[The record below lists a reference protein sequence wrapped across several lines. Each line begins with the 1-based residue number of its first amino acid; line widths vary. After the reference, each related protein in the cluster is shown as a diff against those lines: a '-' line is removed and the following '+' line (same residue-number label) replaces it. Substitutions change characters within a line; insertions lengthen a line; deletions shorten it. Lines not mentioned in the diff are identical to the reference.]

1 MEHSAN
7 EQAAATQ
14 KAYRNRYIIM
24 GIVLV
29 GIFMAVLD
37 GIVVSIALPT
47 MTSHFHVDLA
57 PSQWITTAYLLTIT
71 SLLLICG
78 KVSDFTG
85 RVPLFIAG
93 IGLFTV
99 SSLACGLSTNLP
111 MLVGF
116 RVIQAVGGA
125 MMFSISGAIIFQAF
139 PVHERG
145 RAMGYI
151 GSTVAVGSILGPIVG
166 GFVTQALGWQS
177 IFLINVPIGVP
188 SCSSSR

>member
-1 MEHSAN
+1 MEHSAS
-7 EQAAATQ
+7 EQASVTQ

-47 MTSHFHVDLA
+47 MTSYFHVDLA
-57 PSQWITTAYLLTIT
+57 TSQWITTAYLLTIT
-71 SLLLICG
+71 SLLLVCG
-78 KVSDFTG
+78 KVSDYTG
-85 RVPLFIAG
+85 RVPMFVAG

-99 SSLACGLSTNLP
+99 SSLACGFSTSLP
-111 MLVGF
+111 MLIGF

-139 PVHERG
+139 PVDERG
-145 RAMGYI
+145 RAMGTSAPRWLWAASSGPSWAASSPSRWA
-151 GSTVAVGSILGPIVG
+151 GST
-166 GFVTQALGWQS
+166 
-177 IFLINVPIGVP
+177 
-188 SCSSSR
+188 SS